1 LISAYGEDG
10 VGPHWWM
17 LLPYA
22 YSVVSGAIG
31 SHSVLFAK
39 SLYVTLAESL
49 LKISGTFGPGVS

>member
-39 SLYVTLAESL
+39 SLYVTLAGSL
-49 LKISGTFGPGVS
+49 LKISGMFGLGIL